1 MKISELKKIAKENDY
16 KLKEKKETK
25 EITLERKVTYDGL
38 ISNVITIS
46 LIIKNLIFIENEY
59 CDDKDV
65 KMIKAAVEFAET
77 PPEDREEIKKYFYEH
92 NSMKTKGGNPTY
104 LAIKQRPSISYP
116 VLQGSSKDVFEYK
129 VEFTDDEIEIFRKEY
144 GICLDNFEKNE
155 VEEWKLRNLK
165 IELIV

>member
-1 MKISELKKIAKENDY
+1 MKISELKRIAEENDY

-65 KMIKAAVEFAET
+65 KMIKAAVAFAET
-77 PPEDREEIKKYFYEH
+77 PPEDREED
-92 NSMKTKGGNPTY
+92 TKDKLLNEINRILNYVKDFNNKG
-104 LAIKQRPSISYP
+104 LVE
-116 VLQGSSKDVFEYK
+116 VLNGLEKLE
-129 VEFTDDEIEIFRKEY
+129 DDLEIFTNDLKN
-144 GICLDNFEKNE
+144 GIVE
-155 VEEWKLRNLK
+155 VKD
-165 IELIV
+165 

>member
-1 MKISELKKIAKENDY
+1 MKISELKRIAKENDY
-16 KLKEKKETK
+16 ELKEKKETK

-77 PPEDREEIKKYFYEH
+77 PIDDREEEKKFYLKHRYFKHWDDVQYLTFDYIHNCAYLGCKLSICQAMQQFTLKEIEEIKKKF
-92 NSMKTKGGNPTY
+92 NID
-104 LAIKQRPSISYP
+104 L
-116 VLQGSSKDVFEYK
+116 KDFEM
-129 VEFTDDEIEIFRKEY
+129 I
-144 GICLDNFEKNE
+144 E
-155 VEEWKLRNLK
+155 VEE
-165 IELIV
+165 